1 MVRVNKNIKFVF
13 SIIFIGMSVILSF
26 LGFSNLKKMNSSYF
40 NLTRENS
47 SLIEK
52 KSKTEEKLKVLKQDI
67 NSKHSKLDV
76 IKNEIKKIDI
86 LKNKSQEIQNFNKE
100 IGDSLIGF
108 ETLNFNNPYKIS
120 KDKINN
126 FEVLKGNFIDKDLSY
141 EDINSNLIVLP
152 FIVNSNY
159 NYALNREI
167 GKHNIKSFQNLG
179 LVNYLINGE
188 NYMLKSILLNDSSKA
203 SKLKDEKENIL
214 NKENNLL
221 DISENIFAVDLS
233 AKKNLKI
240 DSKENQMNEEKT
252 KTEKEEDIL
261 NALCI
266 DILNS
271 SANYLKG
278 FNIIKEDDLN
288 KLKYSDKVLMTEKI
302 EDNKVITNYYKGID
316 KEAYTISEEKE

>member
-1 MVRVNKNIKFVF
+1 
-13 SIIFIGMSVILSF
+13 MSVILSF

-108 ETLNFNNPYKIS
+108 ETLNFNNSYKIS
-120 KDKINN
+120 KNKINN

-240 DSKENQMNEEKT
+240 DSKGNQMNEEKA
-252 KTEKEEDIL
+252 KTENEEDIL

-288 KLKYSDKVLMTEKI
+288 KLKYGDKVLMTEKI

>member
-1 MVRVNKNIKFVF
+1 
-13 SIIFIGMSVILSF
+13 MSVILSF

>member
-1 MVRVNKNIKFVF
+1 
-13 SIIFIGMSVILSF
+13 MSVILSF

-52 KSKTEEKLKVLKQDI
+52 KSKTEEKLKILKQDI

-108 ETLNFNNPYKIS
+108 ETLNFNNSYKIS

-179 LVNYLINGE
+179 LVNYLINGD

-252 KTEKEEDIL
+252 KTENEEDIL

-288 KLKYSDKVLMTEKI
+288 KLKYGDKVLMTEKI